1 MIGSSPYL
9 APMPQA
15 NTIDDVMLHLDAIIE
30 AARKEDHPSGYFAYV
45 YRRTT
50 AAVKA
55 AIEAGRFNDNAR
67 MEAFDVAFANLY
79 LDAHEKYC
87 CGSDC
92 SASWRLA
99 FDGAKEQKSLLQ
111 HVLLGMNAHI
121 NLDLGVAAGR
131 LMAGKNLDE
140 LKPDFLLV
148 NDILQEIIDELQ
160 DRIARASPVFYWLD
174 RLGSDRDER
183 LLDVSM
189 RAAREKAWMVARMVW
204 SAGEDHA
211 RVITR
216 IDRNV
221 ARFGERINRP
231 GTRVTRW
238 LWRGMA
244 LLDRRGIGGN
254 IDRLSWQV
262 GVLGVLGRWAV
273 GVLGLPQ
280 GGARWRSFGCA
291 GLAGWYV
298 GSLGYRKALPA
309 GARSRRPEGLARG
322 FIRFFLS
329 SFIPF
334 LLYSLR
340 LVHHP
345 PVRNIVF

>member
-1 MIGSSPYL
+1 
-9 APMPQA
+9 MPQA
-15 NTIDDVMLHLDAIIE
+15 NTIEEVLQHLDAIID
-30 AARKEDHPSGYFAYV
+30 AARKDNNACGYFAYV

-79 LDAHEKYC
+79 LDAHENYC

-131 LMAGKNLDE
+131 LMTGKDLND
-140 LKPDFLLV
+140 LKADFLLV

-183 LLDVSM
+183 FLDVSM
-189 RAAREKAWMVARMVW
+189 RAAREKAWIVARIVW
-204 SAGEDHA
+204 LAGEDHA
-211 RVITR
+211 RFINR

-221 ARFGERINRP
+221 ARFGARINRP
-231 GTRVTRW
+231 GKRVTRW

-244 LLDRRGIGGN
+244 LLDRRGIGEN
-254 IDRLSWQV
+254 IDRLSW
-262 GVLGVLGRWAV
+262 
-273 GVLGLPQ
+273 
-280 GGARWRSFGCA
+280 
-291 GLAGWYV
+291 
-298 GSLGYRKALPA
+298 
-309 GARSRRPEGLARG
+309 
-322 FIRFFLS
+322 
-329 SFIPF
+329 
-334 LLYSLR
+334 
-340 LVHHP
+340 
-345 PVRNIVF
+345 